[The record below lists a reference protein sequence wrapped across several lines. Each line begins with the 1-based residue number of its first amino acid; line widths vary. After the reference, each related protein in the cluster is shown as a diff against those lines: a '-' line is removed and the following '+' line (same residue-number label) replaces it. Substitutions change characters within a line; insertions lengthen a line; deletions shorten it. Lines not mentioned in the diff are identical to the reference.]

1 MQHRKEK
8 FLYVALSL
16 SFILLSLLVW
26 GFSAQ
31 HVQGSAGADLSQ
43 VPGQGTSLSKSQFDV
58 RSAEII
64 TFYIYLPAL
73 SGPWVP
79 PCGGIPVLTSPQN
92 GANVT
97 MATTFEMDGSKAGG
111 QWLQLDFS
119 TSSNFTGFLKT
130 SYLQPA
136 GPWSKPL
143 SEFTIFW
150 TPTPGVY
157 YWRTS
162 VWCGGPGWPP
172 PPVGYNQSPY
182 SETRWFTL
190 VP

>member
-1 MQHRKEK
+1 MQNHKEK
-8 FLYVALSL
+8 FLFLALSL
-16 SFILLSLLVW
+16 SVILLSLVVW

-31 HVQGSAGADLSQ
+31 PVEGSAGADLFQ
-43 VPGQGTSLSKSQFDV
+43 VPGLGTSPSKSKVDV
-58 RSAEII
+58 RSTETI
-64 TFYIYLPAL
+64 TYYIYLPAL

-92 GANVT
+92 GATVT
-97 MATTFEMDGSKAGG
+97 KATTFVMDGSKAGG

-119 TSSNFTGFLKT
+119 TSSNFTGVVQT

-136 GPWSKPL
+136 GPWSRPL
-143 SEFTIFW
+143 SDFASFW
-150 TPTPGVY
+150 DPTPAVY

-190 VP
+190 LP